1 MLRLFVGL
9 ELPDD
14 IRQALTALRS
24 ELKGARWQTAEQIHL
39 TLSFIG
45 NVDDDCLPLVYDALY
60 GLRLEP
66 FKLTVSGVGLFGSPQ
81 YPKNLWAGVIER
93 EPLIALHEGIH
104 ERLSGFN
111 VASQERGFHPHVTL
125 ARFRGRRTRQYAAR
139 QDKREP
145 AQSLNRFLE
154 HYGHLAL
161 PPFGVHHVSL
171 FSSTQR
177 PEGSHYQVIGRFPA
191 D

>member
-9 ELPDD
+9 ELPEDV
-14 IRQALTALRS
+14 RQALTAIRG
-24 ELKGARWQTAEQIHL
+24 ELKGARWQTAGQLHM

-45 NVDDDCLPLVYDALY
+45 NVGDDNLPVIYDALY
-60 GLRLEP
+60 GLPLDP
-66 FKLTVSGVGLFGSPQ
+66 FPVTVAGVGLFGSPQ
-81 YPKNLWAGVIER
+81 YPKNLWAGVLDR
-93 EPLIALHEGIH
+93 EPLIDLHEEIH
-104 ERLSGFN
+104 QRLKPLN
-111 VASQERGFHPHVTL
+111 VTSQGRGFRPHITL

-145 AQSLNRFLE
+145 AQSLNRFLDK
-154 HYGHLAL
+154 YGQLEL
-161 PPFGVHHVSL
+161 PSFGVHHVSL